1 MKTDIIITQELVVIL
16 DKDTGEVLSSE
27 AVESARIE
35 TIHDVLVGAP
45 NDMTWEEC
53 KAAYGNDNNQI

>member
-1 MKTDIIITQELVVIL
+1 MTDIIVNQKVVVVL
-16 DKDTGEVLSSE
+16 DKDSGEVLSSD

-35 TIHDVLVGAP
+35 TIHEVLIGAP

-53 KAAYGNDNNQI
+53 KEAYGNENNQN